1 MATKRLNI
9 PTKQT
14 GDLLTATEF
23 NATMQ
28 GVNDNYDDIL
38 ALQRASENQNEV
50 VESVRKEQNTQKS
63 SIKSL
68 TQYYADVANSI
79 DQLYKAIQDGADV
92 DVSKLKPITITAN
105 DTPADGGIDPFS
117 TGGAFKHLVKKVKVV
132 RGERGALSLQ
142 LLNENGDVIS
152 DNDFEV
158 KDGVTPIF
166 LGGETGLEVSYD
178 WGRNYNVVLPY
189 SKWEPKLDGLIEAY
203 NNIKKEKE
211 QFEADEA
218 ARKTAEA
225 SRETAENARN
235 TNEDTRKQNENTR
248 QNLSKKYKDMLDH
261 PNIML
266 DNGNW
271 GEWNYDKQEYEDTG
285 IVARGGVMFPTFAV
299 LDNSLYVSDGEND
312 NITERVKLQDNSLVL
327 VL

>member
-14 GDLLTATEF
+14 GDFLTATEF

-38 ALQRASENQNEV
+38 ALQRANENQGEV
-50 VESVRKEQNTQKS
+50 VESVRREQNTQKS
-63 SIKSL
+63 TIKSL
-68 TQYYADVANSI
+68 TQYYADVSAAI
-79 DQLYKAIQDGADV
+79 DQLYKAIQGGAEV
-92 DVSKLKPITITAN
+92 DVSHLKPIVITAN
-105 DTPADGGIDPFS
+105 DTPANGGIDPFS
-117 TGGAFKHLVKKVKVV
+117 TGGAYKHLVKTVKVV
-132 RGERGALSLQ
+132 RGGNGTLSLQ
-142 LLNENGDVIS
+142 LLNEGGGVIS

-178 WGRNYNVVLPY
+178 WGKNYNVVLPY

-203 NNIKKEKE
+203 NKIKAEKE
-211 QFEADEA
+211 QYEIDEA
-218 ARKTAEA
+218 ARKQAETQ
-225 SRETAENARN
+225 RVTNEETRKTNENARIG
-235 TNEDTRKQNENTR
+235 NENER
-248 QNLSKKYKDMLDH
+248 KKLSDKYRDILNH

-271 GEWNYDKQEYEDTG
+271 GEWNYDKQKYEDTG
-285 IVARGGVMFPTFAV
+285 IVARGGVMWPTFQRYG
-299 LDNSLYVSDGEND
+299 NKLYLHDYG
-312 NITERVKLQDNSLVL
+312 TTTAERVEKHGNKLYIKL
-327 VL
+327 